1 VVASHGD
8 AQSSPMSRGRRGR
21 APVIDAHV
29 HIGTGD
35 GLSGPWDTS
44 GSLATYLSRAGPA
57 GITGAVLMP
66 PLTSDYPRANRDLV
80 PLIRSSR
87 RFLGFAFVNPVTESG
102 QVRSRLTRAVADD
115 GFCGIKVHAHDGRM
129 TREVADTARDL
140 GVPVLYDPRG
150 DTASVEM
157 LAASYPEVA
166 WIIPHLSSF
175 ADDWRAQNAFVDQ
188 LCRLPNVFTDTSG
201 VRYFDLLQDATR
213 RAGPHKVLFGSD
225 GPFLHPAVELAKVR
239 ALRLPPADEALVTGG
254 NLLRLVGPALRRFHP
269 SPSHH
274 RASPVRPRPIPRRR
288 S

>member
-1 VVASHGD
+1 MVDVTPVRVPG
-8 AQSSPMSRGRRGR
+8 RGLPGR

-35 GLSGPWDTS
+35 GLTGPWDTC

-66 PLTSDYPRANRDLV
+66 PLTSDYPRANDDLA
-80 PLIRSSR
+80 PLIRRSC
-87 RFLGFAFVNPVTESG
+87 RFLGFAFVNPVTEAG
-102 QVRSRLTRAVADD
+102 QIRSRLTRAIRRD
-115 GFCGIKVHAHDGRM
+115 GFCGIKVHARDGRM
-129 TREVADTARDL
+129 TREVADTAGDL

-157 LAASYPEVA
+157 VARSYPQVA

-175 ADDWRAQNAFVDQ
+175 ADDWRAQSAFVDQ

-201 VRYFDLLQDATR
+201 VRYFDLLQDAVR
-213 RAGPHKVLFGSD
+213 RAGPDKILFGSD

-239 ALRLPPADEALVTGG
+239 ALGLPPADEALVTGG
-254 NLLRLVGPALRRFHP
+254 NLLRLVGPVLRRSRP
-269 SPSHH
+269 SP
-274 RASPVRPRPIPRRR
+274 RPPGHPRSALHQPQR